1 MLQKILDL
9 SGIDDRPVSHT
20 ERIVSLFGAF
30 TGIAL
35 MLFTASHLANGNP
48 LVVAS
53 MGASAVLLFA
63 VPHGNLSQPWP
74 LFGGQVL
81 SACIGVTCGK
91 LIPYPVIAPA
101 IAVGLAVAI
110 MHYLRCIHPPGGATA
125 FVSSF
130 GPHPPGYEFVLDPV
144 LFNTLVILSAAVLYN
159 WPFPWRRYPAALAR
173 RKKEETFAGY
183 EPIAHEDFVFAL
195 SQIDSFI
202 DVSEQDLA
210 RIYELA
216 TKRHSARVIP
226 PATISLGHCYSNEE
240 YGPLWSVRQIVDE
253 GEDSVIYKTVAGA
266 NRRSSGVMKKQEFAA
281 WARHEVVLEE
291 GNWRRKSA

>member
-1 MLQKILDL
+1 MLQRILDL
-9 SGIDDRPVSHT
+9 SGVDGRPVSHA

-30 TGIAL
+30 AGIAL
-35 MLFTASHLANGNP
+35 VLFTARLLAGDHGNP

-74 LFGGQVL
+74 LLGGQIL
-81 SACIGVTCGK
+81 SAFIGVTCGK

-101 IAVGLAVAI
+101 IAVGLAVGV

-125 FVSSF
+125 LASSF
-130 GPHPPGYEFVLDPV
+130 GPHAAGYGFMLDPV

-159 WPFPWRRYPAALAR
+159 WPFTWRRYPAALAKR
-173 RKKEETFAGY
+173 QKQEAVPGY
-183 EPIAHEDFVFAL
+183 EPIAHEDFVYAL

-202 DVSEQDLA
+202 DVSEQDLS

-216 TKRHSARVIP
+216 TKRHSARIFP
-226 PATISLGHCYSNEE
+226 PAEIKLGHCYSNEE

-253 GEDSVIYKTVAGA
+253 SEDSVIFKTVAGA
-266 NRRSSGVMKKQEFAA
+266 ERRSSGVMKKSEFAL

-291 GNWRRKSA
+291 GNWRR